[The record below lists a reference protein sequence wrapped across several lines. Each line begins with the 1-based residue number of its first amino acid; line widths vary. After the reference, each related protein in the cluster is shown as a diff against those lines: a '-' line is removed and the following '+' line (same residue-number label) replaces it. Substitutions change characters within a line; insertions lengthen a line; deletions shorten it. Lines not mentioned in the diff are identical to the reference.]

1 MRTYH
6 ANEIGNV
13 AVLGHSGCGK
23 TSIVEAM
30 AYRSGLLNRTG
41 NVSEGNTLSDH
52 SIEEIIRKSSVNL
65 SIIPVEWNNCK
76 INLIDVPGIFDFT
89 GECEAALAVCE
100 SALIIVPSSSGIN
113 AGTKQAMFKAKDKAK
128 IIYINALD
136 NPNNNYSTK
145 LQELKDTYGKAIA
158 PIQVPIMDN
167 NKMVGYIN
175 VAKMEGRIFE
185 GNQTKPIEIPKE
197 LMSEIHPIKDMIEE
211 GVANTSDELLEK
223 FINEEAFT

>member
-30 AYRSGLLNRTG
+30 AYRSGLINRTG

-65 SIIPVEWNNCK
+65 SIVPVEWNNCK

-89 GECEAALAVCE
+89 GECEAALSVCE
-100 SALIIVPSSSGIN
+100 SVFNCCSIIIRY
-113 AGTKQAMFKAKDKAK
+113 QCR
-128 IIYINALD
+128 
-136 NPNNNYSTK
+136 
-145 LQELKDTYGKAIA
+145 
-158 PIQVPIMDN
+158 
-167 NKMVGYIN
+167 NKTSN
-175 VAKMEGRIFE
+175 V
-185 GNQTKPIEIPKE
+185 
-197 LMSEIHPIKDMIEE
+197 
-211 GVANTSDELLEK
+211 
-223 FINEEAFT
+223 